1 MTKLIT
7 HSLSHSFTKSLS
19 HQVTQSPIMF
29 EYKVIKEIENNP
41 SHTQRTLADKLG
53 VSLGKVN
60 YVLTGLIE
68 KGLIRAKKLKN
79 EPENIRWNYLLTR
92 KGIQEKVEL
101 TRNYLKRR
109 EEEFE
114 VLRQEIEVLKKEV
127 DEETKG

>member
-1 MTKLIT
+1 
-7 HSLSHSFTKSLS
+7 
-19 HQVTQSPIMF
+19 MF

-41 SHTQRTLADKLG
+41 EHTQRTLADKLG

-114 VLRQEIEVLKKEV
+114 LLRQEIEELKNEVNKDTKE
-127 DEETKG
+127 

>member
-1 MTKLIT
+1 
-7 HSLSHSFTKSLS
+7 
-19 HQVTQSPIMF
+19 MF
-29 EYKVIKEIENNP
+29 EYKVIKEIESNP

-92 KGIQEKVEL
+92 EGLQEKVEL

>member
-1 MTKLIT
+1 
-7 HSLSHSFTKSLS
+7 
-19 HQVTQSPIMF
+19 
-29 EYKVIKEIENNP
+29 
-41 SHTQRTLADKLG
+41 
-53 VSLGKVN
+53 
-60 YVLTGLIE
+60 LTGLIE

>member
-1 MTKLIT
+1 
-7 HSLSHSFTKSLS
+7 
-19 HQVTQSPIMF
+19 MF

-41 SHTQRTLADKLG
+41 EHTQRTLADKLG
-53 VSLGKVN
+53 VSLGKIN

-92 KGIQEKVEL
+92 KGIQEKVLL
-101 TRNYLKRR
+101 TKNYLKRR

-114 VLRQEIEVLKKEV
+114 ELRHEIEVLKKEV
-127 DEETKG
+127 DEDTKG

>member
-1 MTKLIT
+1 
-7 HSLSHSFTKSLS
+7 
-19 HQVTQSPIMF
+19 MF

>member
-1 MTKLIT
+1 
-7 HSLSHSFTKSLS
+7 
-19 HQVTQSPIMF
+19 MF

-60 YVLTGLIE
+60 YVLSGLIE

-92 KGIQEKVEL
+92 KGLQEKVEL

-114 VLRQEIEVLKKEV
+114 VLRLEIEVLKKEV